1 MILQRLDVL
10 LILLGT
16 KMCKEVLDHYYRLR
30 RRYGATYGAATIPEG
45 SARDPYNRIRGNT
58 LLTLLT
64 LLTLSK
70 VCSQNLP
77 FWKAEDTLI
86 QRVRLI
92 EIGDSWKIQSLQE
105 S

>member
-1 MILQRLDVL
+1 MVLQRLYVL
-10 LILLGT
+10 LIFLGT

-64 LLTLSK
+64 LSK

-86 QRVRLI
+86 QRVRLVK
-92 EIGDSWKIQSLQE
+92 IGEIQSLQE